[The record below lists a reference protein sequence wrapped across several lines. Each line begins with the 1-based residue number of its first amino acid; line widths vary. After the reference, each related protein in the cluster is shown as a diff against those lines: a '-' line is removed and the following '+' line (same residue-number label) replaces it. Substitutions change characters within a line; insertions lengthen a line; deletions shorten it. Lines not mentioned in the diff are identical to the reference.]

1 MKMLYRV
8 SCGFPSNKKVLIP
21 APIMRLFRLKSRF
34 SKHRAAPRL
43 VLWQAKQCFIRENC
57 GGAVALVV
65 VELLRLALIDDHSS
79 PRPKEAKNYKT
90 QQVSL
95 SAGVPRS
102 YTTLLLPRPA
112 ELGSVRVMRKFAK
125 TTF

>member
-1 MKMLYRV
+1 M
-8 SCGFPSNKKVLIP
+8 
-21 APIMRLFRLKSRF
+21 
-34 SKHRAAPRL
+34 
-43 VLWQAKQCFIRENC
+43 
-57 GGAVALVV
+57 ALV
-65 VELLRLALIDDHSS
+65 VELLRLALIDDHSP
-79 PRPKEAKNYKT
+79 PRPNEAKNYKT

-102 YTTLLLPRPA
+102 YTYYSTTTPT

>member
-1 MKMLYRV
+1 M
-8 SCGFPSNKKVLIP
+8 
-21 APIMRLFRLKSRF
+21 
-34 SKHRAAPRL
+34 
-43 VLWQAKQCFIRENC
+43 
-57 GGAVALVV
+57 ALV

-102 YTTLLLPRPA
+102 YTTLQLPRPA
-112 ELGSVRVMRKFAK
+112 DRTGVRPGHEKIR
-125 TTF
+125 

>member
-1 MKMLYRV
+1 MKTLYSSLLRLP
-8 SCGFPSNKKVLIP
+8 FKQKVLIP

-65 VELLRLALIDDHSS
+65 ELLRLALIDDHSS

-102 YTTLLLPRPA
+102 YTTLLLPRPNWGPS
-112 ELGSVRVMRKFAK
+112 GS
-125 TTF
+125 

>member
-1 MKMLYRV
+1 M
-8 SCGFPSNKKVLIP
+8 
-21 APIMRLFRLKSRF
+21 
-34 SKHRAAPRL
+34 
-43 VLWQAKQCFIRENC
+43 
-57 GGAVALVV
+57 ALV

-102 YTTLLLPRPA
+102 YILLYYYPGRTGVRPGH
-112 ELGSVRVMRKFAK
+112 EKIR
-125 TTF
+125 

>member
-1 MKMLYRV
+1 M
-8 SCGFPSNKKVLIP
+8 
-21 APIMRLFRLKSRF
+21 
-34 SKHRAAPRL
+34 
-43 VLWQAKQCFIRENC
+43 
-57 GGAVALVV
+57 ALV

-102 YTTLLLPRPA
+102 YTKYYYPGRPTDRT
-112 ELGSVRVMRKFAK
+112 GVRPGHEKIR
-125 TTF
+125 